1 MVYIVHG
8 VAKSRTRLSDF
19 HFHKLVSTDCLLDEL
34 QEEKVLVQNGKTGQH
49 HDQMIKIN
57 FSTEE

>member
-1 MVYIVHG
+1 MGYLYG
-8 VAKSRTRLSDF
+8 L
-19 HFHKLVSTDCLLDEL
+19 KLVSIDCLLDEL

-57 FSTEE
+57 IRSFAYVRGEHTQNNL